1 MARYQGGEMLAEV
14 VRSGFVE
21 SRHHGSVVVVDA
33 AGAVVASAGDVTSPI
48 LPRSAN
54 KPLQAVGMLRAGLH
68 ASRIE
73 LGLVTASH
81 RGEDFH
87 VAVVRRL
94 LAAAGV
100 DESALACPEAL
111 PKDDDAQEQVL
122 RSGLGKTRIRMNCS
136 GKHAGMLRTCAA
148 AGWPVEGY
156 TLPDHPLQKALQS
169 TVEDLADESVTAV
182 GVDGCG
188 APVFA
193 LTLRGLAGAFSR
205 LMRAEDGPEREVV
218 DAMRSYPQMVSGT
231 SGEDT
236 SLMRAV
242 PDLIA
247 KAGAEGVQAVAVRGV
262 GAVAVKIDDGNNRAS
277 RPVAVA
283 GLRRLGVTAPVPATW
298 EAPAVDGGGRQ
309 VGEVR
314 VVR

>member
-1 MARYQGGEMLAEV
+1 MVRYQGGEVLAEV

-21 SRHHGSVVVVDA
+21 SRHHGSVVAVDA
-33 AGAVVASAGDVTSPI
+33 AGTVVAAAGDVTNPVF
-48 LPRSAN
+48 PRSAN
-54 KPLQAVGMLRAGLH
+54 KPLQAVGMLRAGLS

-73 LGLVTASH
+73 LGLVAASH

-100 DESALACPEAL
+100 DESALACPESL
-111 PKDDDAQEQVL
+111 PADDDAQEQVL

-136 GKHAGMLRTCAA
+136 GKHAGMLRTCTS
-148 AGWPVEGY
+148 AGWPVQGY
-156 TLPDHPLQKALQS
+156 TDAGHPLQKSLRS
-169 TVEDLADESVTAV
+169 TVEELSGEAVTAV

-188 APVFA
+188 APLFA
-193 LTLRGLAGAFSR
+193 LSLRGLATAFSH

-218 DAMRSYPQMVSGT
+218 DAMCSYPQMVSGT
-231 SGEDT
+231 TGEDT
-236 SLMRAV
+236 ALMRAV
-242 PDLIA
+242 PELIA

-262 GAVAVKIDDGNNRAS
+262 GAVAVKIDDGQNRAA

-283 GLRRLGVTAPVPATW
+283 GLRRLGVTVPVPASW
-298 EAPAVDGGGRQ
+298 EAPAVAGGDEQ
-309 VGEVR
+309 VGTVR
-314 VVR
+314 VTW

>member
-1 MARYQGGEMLAEV
+1 MVRYQGGELLAEV

-33 AGAVVASAGDVTSPI
+33 AGTVVASAGDVTNPVF
-48 LPRSAN
+48 PRSAN
-54 KPLQAVGMLRAGLH
+54 KPLQAVGMLRAGMS
-68 ASRIE
+68 ATRIE
-73 LGLVTASH
+73 LGLVSASH

-111 PKDDDAQEQVL
+111 PTDDDAQEQVL

-136 GKHAGMLRTCAA
+136 GKHAGMLRTCTAV
-148 AGWPVEGY
+148 GWPTEGY
-156 TLPDHPLQKALQS
+156 TDSDHPLQKAVRA
-169 TVEDLADESVTAV
+169 TVEDLTGESVTAV

-188 APVFA
+188 APLFA
-193 LTLRGLAGAFSR
+193 LSLRGLAGAFSR
-205 LMRAEDGPEREVV
+205 LMRAEDGPEHEVV
-218 DAMRSYPQMVSGT
+218 AAMCSYPQMVSGT

-236 SLMRAV
+236 ALMRAV

-247 KAGAEGVQAVAVRGV
+247 KAGAEGVQVVAVRGV
-262 GAVAVKIDDGNNRAS
+262 GAVAVKIDDGQNRAA

-283 GLRRLGVTAPVPATW
+283 GLRRLGVTVPMPASW
-298 EAPAVDGGGRQ
+298 EAPPVEGGGRQ
-309 VGEVR
+309 VGTVR
-314 VVR
+314 VAW